1 MEVTD
6 LMVGDLVIK
15 HTATRGDMVC
25 TVTPC
30 IINSYEFDWSPIPIT
45 EEIIAKNGFVRQ
57 DDLRAFSF
65 IKNNPYGGH
74 YWYEISIQARL
85 SDEDEIMWDELFFK
99 IQTCNASV
107 NLASKRYIHDL
118 QHALR
123 LVGLKDVANKLIV
136 E

>member
-30 IINSYEFDWSPIPIT
+30 IINSYEFDWSQIPT
-45 EEIIAKNGFVRQ
+45 TAEILAKNFKLSGYDRYYVGKDLYVKWYDNDTFGFGKMNDAYNEPQ
-57 DDLRAFSF
+57 FESF
-65 IKNNPYGGH
+65 AKVN
-74 YWYEISIQARL
+74 
-85 SDEDEIMWDELFFK
+85 
-99 IQTCNASV
+99 SV
-107 NLASKRYIHDL
+107 HEL

-123 LVGLKDVANKLIV
+123 VVGLKDVANKLIV